1 MRANSRYEEIK
12 ETFRNNEIER
22 DDLSSRIGK
31 LDEKVRV
38 TKQNVEIMV
47 SERMERM
54 KEQLDTTTKVL
65 TLQVEKSAKDLE
77 RLKFDLNEMVE
88 QKTDLMMRQFELELN
103 NVKRK
108 YDDACDGVKEAG
120 NSING
125 VFKKKV
131 RSIKEKTAIF
141 FAQLEMKLEENN
153 QEVVAISKMFREWQE
168 TI

>member
-1 MRANSRYEEIK
+1 LWRNADLQVMRANSRYEEIK

-88 QKTDLMMRQFELELN
+88 
-103 NVKRK
+103 
-108 YDDACDGVKEAG
+108 
-120 NSING
+120 
-125 VFKKKV
+125 
-131 RSIKEKTAIF
+131 
-141 FAQLEMKLEENN
+141 
-153 QEVVAISKMFREWQE
+153 
-168 TI
+168 